1 MRLSQRIQNILKSSI
16 LKSFGDV
23 QIYLFGSRTD
33 DSKKG
38 GDIDLAIDVDLSQDE
53 FRQKKIAFLTSLA
66 RLNFDLKVD
75 VVRYTPKDA
84 LLFSE
89 IRRNNIRLM

>member
-1 MRLSQRIQNILKSSI
+1 MRLSPRIQEILKNAV

-23 QIYLFGSRTD
+23 HIYLFGSRAD

-38 GDIDLAIDVDLSQDE
+38 GDIDLAVAVDLPQNE

-75 VVRYTPKDA
+75 VVPYSPKDD

-89 IRRNNIRLM
+89 INANHVRLM